1 MYIRKT
7 VFAIALLISPLL
19 ITACGYNDTKELVEE
34 PQLLSKPLTIRAILD
49 KDQPITAGETVQFA
63 FKAVSEPVKILDPI
77 PLKMTLYLPDGSQQ
91 QFMANLQSPVFY
103 YPCDPVP
110 EDLDSCNDPSSLR
123 EAVGWSPTAHPSER
137 QLYQGGPSITL
148 EQEGEYRITLD
159 PVSEA
164 LQDKLHGQSTTFM
177 VMP

>member
-19 ITACGYNDTKELVEE
+19 ITACGYNETKELVEE
-34 PQLLSKPLTIRAILD
+34 PQLLSKPLTIRTILD
-49 KDQPITAGETVQFA
+49 KEQPITAGETVQFA

-91 QFMANLQSPVFY
+91 QFMANLQSPVVY
-103 YPCDPVP
+103 YPCDPIP
-110 EDLDSCNDPSSLR
+110 GEEDSCNYPRVGLDPTADPSQ
-123 EAVGWSPTAHPSER
+123 P
-137 QLYQGGPSITL
+137 YQPGPSITL

>member
-7 VFAIALLISPLL
+7 VFAIALLISPLF
-19 ITACGYNDTKELVEE
+19 ITAGCYNDTKELVEE

-77 PLKMTLYLPDGSQQ
+77 PLTMTLYLPDGSQQ
-91 QFMANLQSPVFY
+91 QFMVDLQSPVVY
-103 YPCDPVP
+103 YPCDPIP
-110 EDLDSCNDPSSLR
+110 GEDDSCNYPRVGLDPTADPSQ
-123 EAVGWSPTAHPSER
+123 P
-137 QLYQGGPSITL
+137 YQPGPSITL

-159 PVSEA
+159 PVLEVV
-164 LQDKLHGQSTTFM
+164 QDKLHGQSTTFM
-177 VMP
+177 VKSLRSN

>member
-19 ITACGYNDTKELVEE
+19 ITACGYNETKELVEE

-77 PLKMTLYLPDGSQQ
+77 PLTMTLYLPDGSQQ
-91 QFMANLQSPVFY
+91 QFMANLQSPVVY
-103 YPCDPVP
+103 YPCDPIP
-110 EDLDSCNDPSSLR
+110 GEDDSCNYPRVGLDPTADPSQ
-123 EAVGWSPTAHPSER
+123 P
-137 QLYQGGPSITL
+137 YQPGPSITL
-148 EQEGEYRITLD
+148 EQEGEYTIKLD
-159 PVSEA
+159 SVPEA
-164 LQDKLHGQSTTFM
+164 LQEKLHGQSTTFL

>member
-34 PQLLSKPLTIRAILD
+34 AQLLSKPLTIRLVPNT
-49 KDQPITAGETVQFA
+49 DQPITAGETVPFS
-63 FKAVSEPVKILDPI
+63 FKPVGEPVEILEPI
-77 PLKMTLYLPDGSQQ
+77 PLIMNIYLPDGSQQ
-91 QFMANLQSPVFY
+91 QLMVDLQSPVVY
-103 YPCDPVP
+103 YPCDPIP
-110 EDLDSCNDPSSLR
+110 GEDDSCNYPRVGLDPTADPSQ
-123 EAVGWSPTAHPSER
+123 P
-137 QLYQGGPSITL
+137 YQPGPSITL

-159 PVSEA
+159 PVPEA
-164 LQDKLHGQSTTFM
+164 LQEKLHGQSTTFL

>member
-34 PQLLSKPLTIRAILD
+34 AQLLSKPLTIRAILD
-49 KDQPITAGETVQFA
+49 KEQPITAGETVQFA

-91 QFMANLQSPVFY
+91 QFMVDLQSPVFY
-103 YPCDPVP
+103 YPCDPIP
-110 EDLDSCNDPSSLR
+110 GDLDSCNDHRSLR
-123 EAVGWSPTAHPSER
+123 EAVGWSDTAHPSER
-137 QLYQGGPSITL
+137 QLYQGGPRITL

-164 LQDKLHGQSTTFM
+164 LQDKLHGESTTFM